1 MTNGMSLRT
10 RAAFGCYLIFA
21 VLFGLGGIVYATASE
36 IMPYHQQVTGM
47 AWAELEPG
55 VQVMFLGFI
64 RVLGCLNFIAALSVG
79 ILLFGPFRKGEPWAR
94 WAIPALCLAVL
105 VPHTATAF
113 HLAAATGAPTPRAL
127 LVVFMLLAIAGF
139 LLSEGGRPLHR
150 GTGTRVASQP

>member
-1 MTNGMSLRT
+1 MREMSLRT
-10 RAAFGCYLIFA
+10 RAAFACFLIFA
-21 VLFGLGGIVYATASE
+21 VLFGLGGLVYATASE

-79 ILLFGPFRKGEPWAR
+79 ILLFGPFRRGEPWAR

-127 LVVFMLLAIAGF
+127 LVVFMLLAVAGF
-139 LLSEGGRPLHR
+139 LLSERGRSIESGAAR
-150 GTGTRVASQP
+150 SESSRV